1 MSKLFHIFYVWLISF
16 LYFILFLDDVSLQ
29 IYENPSASEAMGIID
44 SLSKPTT
51 YEKEVDLNK
60 IKENLKESVIGMVD
74 SIVCLEQA
82 EMFKKLITPIPFTL
96 SAITTKTSNNDFRKP
111 ASCINTPHNKKITPQ
126 RLFSTK
132 KKKKS

>member
-1 MSKLFHIFYVWLISF
+1 
-16 LYFILFLDDVSLQ
+16 
-29 IYENPSASEAMGIID
+29 MGIID

-132 KKKKS
+132 KKRKVNAKLVRLSNDNTEKIALGCLLQPQNNDLLDKL